1 MSHFKFYSALF
12 ADTLENYVCESNEY
26 FTIQQIGLFNEVFK
40 HIYKMDDAELEYI
53 KQSIR
58 LSSSDQIRNDD
69 VSTYAEIITDISAN
83 IVLVDLPHYSKDSK
97 KYLPTALKL
106 QDRRAESF
114 KTKLI
119 EQLRS
124 NNLLVKIL
132 YEYNILISGS
142 EVHKNIEINAYNDSV
157 TRITI
162 DENKAE
168 NHILKELP
176 VKVICT
182 PTAQGELN
190 NA

>member
-1 MSHFKFYSALF
+1 MFEF
-12 ADTLENYVCESNEY
+12 A
-26 FTIQQIGLFNEVFK
+26 
-40 HIYKMDDAELEYI
+40 
-53 KQSIR
+53 
-58 LSSSDQIRNDD
+58 
-69 VSTYAEIITDISAN
+69 
-83 IVLVDLPHYSKDSK
+83 
-97 KYLPTALKL
+97 L

>member
-1 MSHFKFYSALF
+1 MHPCQWSV
-12 ADTLENYVCESNEY
+12 N
-26 FTIQQIGLFNEVFK
+26 VFK
-40 HIYKMDDAELEYI
+40 KSNL
-53 KQSIR
+53 
-58 LSSSDQIRNDD
+58 
-69 VSTYAEIITDISAN
+69 YAEIITDISAN

>member
-1 MSHFKFYSALF
+1 MYG
-12 ADTLENYVCESNEY
+12 DE
-26 FTIQQIGLFNEVFK
+26 
-40 HIYKMDDAELEYI
+40 IYLCNKA
-53 KQSIR
+53 
-58 LSSSDQIRNDD
+58 
-69 VSTYAEIITDISAN
+69 
-83 IVLVDLPHYSKDSK
+83 
-97 KYLPTALKL
+97 PTALKL